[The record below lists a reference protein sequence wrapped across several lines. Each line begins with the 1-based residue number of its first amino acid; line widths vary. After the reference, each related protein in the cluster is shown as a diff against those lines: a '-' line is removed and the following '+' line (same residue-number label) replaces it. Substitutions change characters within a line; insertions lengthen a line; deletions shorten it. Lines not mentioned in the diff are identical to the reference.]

1 MDLSG
6 IISIG
11 GMSGLYKVVAQSKNG
26 IIVESLVDKK
36 RIPAYSNYK
45 ISALDEISVFSSSED
60 IPLKD
65 VFMKIAEKE
74 NFGLA
79 IEHKSADE
87 DLKKYFLAALP
98 NYDKERVHVSDIRK
112 MIQWYNLL
120 QKCDLV
126 KKEEEKKDAEA
137 SGAVDVKAVL
147 EEKSKTIVPKI
158 KPKETSRVKTSSSK
172 VKPQT
177 VRKNGA

>member
-45 ISALDEISVFSSSED
+45 ISGLEEISVFSTGDD
-60 IPLKD
+60 IPLKE
-65 VFMKIAEKE
+65 VFTKIADKEKL
-74 NFGLA
+74 GAA
-79 IEHKSADE
+79 IEHKAAE
-87 DLKKYFLAALP
+87 ADLKKYFLEALP
-98 NYDKERVHVSDIRK
+98 NYDQERVHISDIRK
-112 MIQWYNLL
+112 VIQWYNIL
-120 QKCDLV
+120 QKSGWL
-126 KKEEEKKDAEA
+126 KKEEEKKESDKE
-137 SGAVDVKAVL
+137 GVDVKAAL
-147 EEKSKTIVPKI
+147 EEKSKIVIPKV
-158 KPKETSRVKTSSSK
+158 KSKETSRVKTSSSK